1 MLNQMSVK
9 IRLLL
14 LVSVPLLV
22 LIAISLISVREMG
35 VLSDGA
41 ESIYVDRVVPLKQ
54 IKQVADAFA
63 VTSVDVLH
71 KYRGEVMDAAEA
83 VKTLQQQEQLVDEV
97 WQSYLDTRLTT
108 DEAALAE
115 KAKQQIQVFR
125 QKLKEYQSHIVDGSL
140 AKRSSKDFNAELYEL
155 ADPLS
160 SSLAGLI
167 DIQLVEAE
175 KFKIQAAGNY
185 KFFLQLFVVAL
196 LLVFA
201 CLAVLSWL
209 IYRSI
214 HNPLNQLQQAISV
227 VGQDSDLRIRAQ
239 VTGSDE
245 IATTA
250 AAFNQTIGR
259 VHQFFTELGDAV
271 SQLAAASEQMSQ
283 ISTQVSGTA
292 FEQEQQ
298 VNLIATAIN
307 QMSAAIQE
315 VANSALATSEQ
326 ANDVDEKTQQGHQK
340 VIHNVD
346 SIEQLSHIIKGATS
360 VIEQLNG
367 DSEKITQVLAVI
379 QTIAGQT
386 NLLALNAAIEAARA
400 GEAGRGFAV
409 VADEVRTLATNT
421 QKATESIR
429 VMVDSLQGSA
439 KEAVQAMAQSGQ
451 YAGTSV
457 ANAKEAGAVLEGI
470 KSAVG
475 TIVGM
480 NVQISAATEQ
490 QTIVAEE
497 INRNIS
503 EFSVSIGEM
512 TRSATHSADAS
523 ASLAELAARLQQ
535 QAALYR
541 V

>member
-14 LVSVPLLV
+14 LVCVPLLV

-35 VLSDGA
+35 HLSDGA
-41 ESIYVDRVVPLKQ
+41 TSIYQDRVVPLKQ
-54 IKQVADAFA
+54 IKQVADAYA
-63 VTSVDVLH
+63 VTSVDLLH
-71 KYRGEVMDAAEA
+71 KYRGEVISASD
-83 VKTLQQQEQLVDEV
+83 VVQQLQQQGQLADQV
-97 WQSYLDTRLTT
+97 WQAYLATTLTQE
-108 DEAALAE
+108 EAGLAE
-115 KAKQQIQVFR
+115 KAKQQMTVFR
-125 QKLKEYQSHIVDGSL
+125 QKLQEYQRQISDGSL
-140 AKRSSKDFNAELYEL
+140 VQRSAPDFNTELYQL

-160 SSLAGLI
+160 ASLAALI
-167 DIQLVEAE
+167 DVQLVEAE
-175 KFKIQAAGNY
+175 KFKITAAEQY
-185 KFFLQLFVVAL
+185 QFFLQLFVIAL
-196 LLVFA
+196 LVVLI
-201 CLAVLSWL
+201 CLGALSWL

-214 HNPLNQLQQAISV
+214 HKPLNQLQQAISV
-227 VGQDSDLRIRAQ
+227 VGDQSDLRIRAQ
-239 VTGSDE
+239 ITGTDE
-245 IATTA
+245 IAVTA
-250 AAFNQTIGR
+250 AAFNQTISR
-259 VHQFFTELGDAV
+259 VHQFFTELADAV
-271 SQLAAASEQMSQ
+271 SQLAAASEEMSQ

-298 VNLIATAIN
+298 ANLIATAVN

-326 ANDVDEKTQQGHQK
+326 ANDVDQKTQQGYQK
-340 VIHNVD
+340 VIQNVS
-346 SIEQLSHIIKGATS
+346 SIEQLSTVVNGAS
-360 VIEQLNG
+360 LVIEQLNG
-367 DSEKITQVLAVI
+367 ESEKITQVLAVI

-429 VMVDSLQGSA
+429 VMIDTLQASA
-439 KEAVQAMAQSGQ
+439 REAVQAMAQSGQ
-451 YAGTSV
+451 YASSSV
-457 ANAKEAGAVLEGI
+457 TNAQEAGVVLEEI

-475 TIVGM
+475 TIVDM

-490 QTIVAEE
+490 QTIVAED
-497 INRNIS
+497 INKNIS
-503 EFSVSIGEM
+503 EFSVSISEM

-523 ASLAELAARLQQ
+523 TSLAQLAARLQQ
-535 QAALYR
+535 QAASYR

>member
-14 LVSVPLLV
+14 LVCVPLLV
-22 LIAISLISVREMG
+22 LITISLISVREMG
-35 VLSDGA
+35 HLSDGA
-41 ESIYVDRVVPLKQ
+41 TSIYQDRVVPLKQ
-54 IKQVADAFA
+54 IKQVADAYA
-63 VTSVDVLH
+63 VTSVDLLH
-71 KYRGEVMDAAEA
+71 KYRGEVISASD
-83 VKTLQQQEQLVDEV
+83 VVQQLQQQGQLADQV
-97 WQSYLDTRLTT
+97 WQAYLATTLTQE
-108 DEAALAE
+108 EAGLAE
-115 KAKQQIQVFR
+115 EAKQQMTVFR
-125 QKLKEYQSHIVDGSL
+125 QKLQEYQRQISDGSL
-140 AKRSSKDFNAELYEL
+140 VQRSAPDFNTELYQL

-160 SSLAGLI
+160 ASLAALI
-167 DIQLVEAE
+167 DVQLVEAE
-175 KFKIQAAGNY
+175 KFKITAAEQY
-185 KFFLQLFVVAL
+185 QFFLQLFVIAL
-196 LLVFA
+196 LVVLI
-201 CLAVLSWL
+201 CLGALSWL

-214 HNPLNQLQQAISV
+214 HKPLNQLQQAISV
-227 VGQDSDLRIRAQ
+227 VGDQSDLRIRAQ
-239 VTGSDE
+239 ITGTDE
-245 IATTA
+245 IAVTA
-250 AAFNQTIGR
+250 AAFNQTISR

-271 SQLAAASEQMSQ
+271 SQLAAASEEMSQ

-298 VNLIATAIN
+298 ANLIATAVN

-326 ANDVDEKTQQGHQK
+326 ANDVDQKTQQGYQK
-340 VIHNVD
+340 VIQNVS
-346 SIEQLSHIIKGATS
+346 SIEQLSTVVNGAS
-360 VIEQLNG
+360 LVIEQLNG
-367 DSEKITQVLAVI
+367 ESEKITQVLAVI

-429 VMVDSLQGSA
+429 LMIDTLQASA
-439 KEAVQAMAQSGQ
+439 REAVQAMAQSGQ
-451 YAGTSV
+451 YASSSV
-457 ANAKEAGAVLEGI
+457 TNAQEAGAVLEEI

-475 TIVGM
+475 TIVDM

-490 QTIVAEE
+490 QTIVAED
-497 INRNIS
+497 INKNIS

-523 ASLAELAARLQQ
+523 TSLAQLAARLQQ
-535 QAALYR
+535 QAASYR

>member
-83 VKTLQQQEQLVDEV
+83 VKALQQQEQLVDEV

-115 KAKQQIQVFR
+115 KAKQQVQVFR

-140 AKRSSKDFNAELYEL
+140 AKRSGKDFNAELYQL

-160 SSLAGLI
+160 GTLAGLI

-185 KFFLQLFVVAL
+185 QFFLQLFVVAL

>member
-97 WQSYLDTRLTT
+97 WQSYLATRLTT

-115 KAKQQIQVFR
+115 KAKQQVQVFR

-140 AKRSSKDFNAELYEL
+140 AKRSGKDFNAELYQL

-160 SSLAGLI
+160 GTLAGLI

-185 KFFLQLFVVAL
+185 KFFMQLFVVAL

-214 HNPLNQLQQAISV
+214 HNPLSQLQQAISV
-227 VGQDSDLRIRAQ
+227 VGQASDLRIRAQ

>member
-97 WQSYLDTRLTT
+97 WQSYLATRLTT

-140 AKRSSKDFNAELYEL
+140 AKRSSKDFNAELYQL

-214 HNPLNQLQQAISV
+214 HNPLSQLQQAISV
-227 VGQDSDLRIRAQ
+227 VGQDSDLRVRAQ

-259 VHQFFTELGDAV
+259 VHQFFYRIRRCCV
-271 SQLAAASEQMSQ
+271 SVGSRIRTDES
-283 ISTQVSGTA
+283 
-292 FEQEQQ
+292 
-298 VNLIATAIN
+298 N
-307 QMSAAIQE
+307 QY
-315 VANSALATSEQ
+315 
-326 ANDVDEKTQQGHQK
+326 
-340 VIHNVD
+340 
-346 SIEQLSHIIKGATS
+346 
-360 VIEQLNG
+360 
-367 DSEKITQVLAVI
+367 
-379 QTIAGQT
+379 
-386 NLLALNAAIEAARA
+386 
-400 GEAGRGFAV
+400 
-409 VADEVRTLATNT
+409 
-421 QKATESIR
+421 
-429 VMVDSLQGSA
+429 
-439 KEAVQAMAQSGQ
+439 SGQ
-451 YAGTSV
+451 WHG
-457 ANAKEAGAVLEGI
+457 
-470 KSAVG
+470 
-475 TIVGM
+475 
-480 NVQISAATEQ
+480 
-490 QTIVAEE
+490 
-497 INRNIS
+497 
-503 EFSVSIGEM
+503 F
-512 TRSATHSADAS
+512 
-523 ASLAELAARLQQ
+523 
-535 QAALYR
+535 
-541 V
+541 

>member
-71 KYRGEVMDAAEA
+71 KYRGEVMDATEA

-97 WQSYLDTRLTT
+97 WQSYLATRLTT
-108 DEAALAE
+108 DEAVLAE
-115 KAKQQIQVFR
+115 KAKQQVQVFR

-140 AKRSSKDFNAELYEL
+140 AKRSGKDFNAELYQL

-160 SSLAGLI
+160 GTLAGLI

-185 KFFLQLFVVAL
+185 QFFLQLFVVAL

>member
-97 WQSYLDTRLTT
+97 WQSYLATRLTT

-115 KAKQQIQVFR
+115 KAKQQVQVFR

-140 AKRSSKDFNAELYEL
+140 AKRSGKDFNAELYQL

-160 SSLAGLI
+160 GTLAGLI

-214 HNPLNQLQQAISV
+214 HNPLSQLQQAISV
-227 VGQDSDLRIRAQ
+227 VGQASDLRIRAQ

>member
-71 KYRGEVMDAAEA
+71 KYRGEVMDATEA

-97 WQSYLDTRLTT
+97 WQSYLATRLTK

-140 AKRSSKDFNAELYEL
+140 AKRGGNDFNAELYQL

-185 KFFLQLFVVAL
+185 KFFMQLFVVAL

-214 HNPLNQLQQAISV
+214 HNPLSQLQQAISV
-227 VGQDSDLRIRAQ
+227 VGQDSDLRVRAQ

-326 ANDVDEKTQQGHQK
+326 ANDVDEKTQLGHQK

-367 DSEKITQVLAVI
+367 DSEKITQVLSVI

-439 KEAVQAMAQSGQ
+439 KDAVQAMAQSGQ

-457 ANAKEAGAVLEGI
+457 ANAKEAGTVLEGI